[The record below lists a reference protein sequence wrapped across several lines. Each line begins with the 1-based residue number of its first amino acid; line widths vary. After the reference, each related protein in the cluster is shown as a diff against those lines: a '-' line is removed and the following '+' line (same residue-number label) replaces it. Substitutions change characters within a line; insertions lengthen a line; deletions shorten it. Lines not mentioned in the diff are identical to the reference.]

1 MYIQYNGTQGVRSCF
16 GFFLLTVAP
25 SSKAGIETAWEL
37 EYLIAFCGA
46 SCHTCANTIPL
57 DFNRTD
63 YRSSRKKLT
72 LNISKCVCCLI
83 FSQLL
88 ILYYQ
93 YFILRLSKQKQWVD
107 CPGVGYPMFQTTA
120 YENLIVDSQQHKS
133 LWVSKPKQPSS
144 TMPMGNSVEESFSS
158 SHEHQ
163 KSKKCRNWLVDK
175 CIYY

>member
-1 MYIQYNGTQGVRSCF
+1 M
-16 GFFLLTVAP
+16 
-25 SSKAGIETAWEL
+25 
-37 EYLIAFCGA
+37 
-46 SCHTCANTIPL
+46 
-57 DFNRTD
+57 
-63 YRSSRKKLT
+63 
-72 LNISKCVCCLI
+72 CVCLI

-93 YFILRLSKQKQWVD
+93 YFLLRLSKQKQWVD

-120 YENLIVDSQQHKS
+120 YENLIVDSQQRKS
-133 LWVSKPKQPSS
+133 LWVSKPKHPSS

-175 CIYY
+175 CIYCNGIQDMLQVHVRTRSPLWICGHRELVAMIFCGDQLISSLYEVRSTT